1 MTIVAPTKR
10 DSTANIIEPNSES
23 TTRGKTMK
31 HWAMAAVAMAS
42 VGACAIAAS
51 AAAAGDAPLPPGGAA
66 ILSWTPDQQVV
77 GYRNMEKI
85 DPARVIH
92 RGPHVRSLPVA
103 TTQIDP
109 AWRWNGNSFDT
120 ASYMTRMRTSGVIV
134 LKDGR
139 IVLERYGLGRR
150 PEDRWISFSVA
161 KSVTSTLIGAAIQ
174 DGYIKSLDAPVTD
187 YIPELKGSAYDGVT
201 IRQLVTMT
209 SGVKWNENYS
219 DPHSDVAQAG
229 NAILEPGVNPI
240 VSYMRRLPRADPP
253 GSKWVYKTG
262 ETDLAGILVS
272 NAVGKPLADY
282 LSEKIWAPFGMEQDA
297 IWVEDVAG
305 HERGGCCISMTLRD
319 YARFGQFMLEGG
331 KAGGAQVLPPGWVA
345 EATAKQATPPP
356 DEDANGYGY
365 FWWLVPGGYAAE
377 GIFGQQV
384 FVYPQDHIVIA
395 INSAWARADS
405 PDDWMAQAAF
415 AEALRS
421 AAKASR

>member
-1 MTIVAPTKR
+1 MNWWYMRPLNLIRRPDLARILTNGPRVLC
-10 DSTANIIEPNSES
+10 
-23 TTRGKTMK
+23 
-31 HWAMAAVAMAS
+31 AAVIALAAFAAPPAS
-42 VGACAIAAS
+42 AIAD
-51 AAAAGDAPLPPGGAA
+51 DAPLPPGGAA

-85 DPARVIH
+85 DPSRVIH
-92 RGPHVRSLPVA
+92 RGPHVRTLPMA
-103 TTQIDP
+103 STQIDP
-109 AWRWNGNSFDT
+109 TWRWNGRSFDA
-120 ASYMTRMRTSGVIV
+120 ASYMARMRTSGVIV
-134 LKDGR
+134 LRDGR

-150 PEDRWISFSVA
+150 PDDRWTSFSVA

-209 SGVKWNENYS
+209 SGVKWNEDYS
-219 DPHSDVAQAG
+219 DPRSDVAQAG

-272 NAVGKPLADY
+272 NAVGKTLADY

-297 IWVEDVAG
+297 VWVEDVAG

-331 KAGGAQVLPPGWVA
+331 KAAGVPVVPPGWVA
-345 EATAKQATPPP
+345 DATAEHAKLPPGEG
-356 DEDANGYGY
+356 DRGYGY
-365 FWWLVPGGYAAE
+365 FWWLFPGGYAAE

-384 FVYPQDHIVIA
+384 FVYPRDRIVIA
-395 INSAWARADS
+395 INSAWLQADN
-405 PDDWMAQAAF
+405 PRDWMAQAAF

-421 AAKASR
+421 AAQAAR

>member
-1 MTIVAPTKR
+1 MATDVMRKTLDARQVVKVIAALAACALMPT
-10 DSTANIIEPNSES
+10 S
-23 TTRGKTMK
+23 
-31 HWAMAAVAMAS
+31 
-42 VGACAIAAS
+42 AIAA
-51 AAAAGDAPLPPGGAA
+51 DAPLPPGGAA
-66 ILSWTPDQQVV
+66 ILSWTPDQQLV
-77 GYRNMEKI
+77 GYRHMEKI
-85 DPARVIH
+85 DPVRVIR
-92 RGPHVRSLPVA
+92 RGPHVRTLPMAA
-103 TTQIDP
+103 TRIDP
-109 AWRWNGNSFDT
+109 TWNWNGAIVNT
-120 ASYMTRMRTSGVIV
+120 ASYMARMRTSGVIV
-134 LKDGR
+134 LKDGKV
-139 IVLERYGLGRR
+139 VLERYGLGRR
-150 PEDRWISFSVA
+150 PEERWTSFSVA

-187 YIPELKGSAYDGVT
+187 YIHELKGSAYDGVT

-209 SGVKWNENYS
+209 SGVKWNEDYT

-229 NAILEPGVNPI
+229 ESILEPGVNPI

-282 LSEKIWAPFGMEQDA
+282 LSEKIWAPFGMEQDGV
-297 IWVEDVAG
+297 WVEDVAG

-331 KAGGAQVLPPGWVA
+331 TAGGVQVLPPGWVA
-345 EATAKQATPPP
+345 DATSKHAELPPGEG
-356 DEDANGYGY
+356 DGYGY

-377 GIFGQQV
+377 GIFGQQIFV
-384 FVYPQDHIVIA
+384 FPRDHIVIA
-395 INSAWARADS
+395 INSAWAQADS
-405 PDDWMAQAAF
+405 DQDWAAQAAF